1 MNNVMEELLA
11 NSSFAEL
18 KQGSIVKG
26 KIIEIRQNEVVVDIG
41 GKSEGVVPVGEFP
54 DINDIQ
60 IGQEIE
66 VLLEKLEDREG
77 NPVISYDKAQQK
89 KNWEE
94 ILANCKEGAVLSG
107 RVKSKVKGGLIV
119 SIGVDSFLPASQI
132 DVQPPKN
139 LAQYVGQTYDFKVV
153 KINAERKN
161 IVVSRREL
169 IEEQRAE
176 KRRNLLAEVKPGDI
190 RRGVVKNITDYGAF
204 IDLDGLDGLLHITD
218 MSWGRI
224 SHPSEMLKVGEE
236 ISVMIIEVD
245 TERERVSLGLKQT
258 TSNPWENIERKYPVG
273 AHVRGKVRNL
283 TTYGAFVELEE
294 GIDGMVHVSDMSWT
308 RKINHPSEVLKKGDE
323 VDAIVLLVDPEN
335 QRISLGMKQLS
346 VDPWEEI
353 DSIFKVGDLVTGKVS
368 KITNYG
374 AFVELE
380 PGVEGLV
387 HISEMSWTRKLR
399 HPSQMV
405 RQGDEVEVVILGVD
419 PEKKRISLGMK
430 QIKPNPWELV
440 GEKYPEGT
448 ILEGVIKNITEF
460 GMFIGIED
468 GIDGLIHV
476 SDISWT
482 KKIRHPNE
490 LFKVGDTVQAKV
502 LTVDQESEKFTL
514 GIKQLTE
521 DPWTN
526 VPTAYPVGGLVK
538 GIITNITD
546 FGLFVEVE
554 EGIEGLVHVSELSN
568 KKVKTP
574 AELYKEGEEIQAKII
589 HVSAEDR
596 RLGLSIKQ
604 LKDEEERKKPR
615 EYSRSG
621 PEAGQSLGDLLKQKF
636 EESEN

>member
-41 GKSEGVVPVGEFP
+41 GKSEGVVPISEFI

-60 IGQEIE
+60 VGQEIE

-94 ILANCKEGAVLSG
+94 ILANCKEGAILAG

-139 LAQYVGQTYDFKVV
+139 LDQYVGQTYDFKVV

-176 KRRNLLAEVKPGDI
+176 KRRKLLSEVKPGDI
-190 RRGVVKNITDYGAF
+190 RKGVVKNITDYGAF

-224 SHPSEMLKVGEE
+224 SHPSEMVKVGEE

-273 AHVRGKVRNL
+273 AHVRGKVVNLVNYGAFIELEEGVEGLVHITEFSWTKRITKPSEVLKVGDEVEAVVLSIAKEEQKISLGLRQLEENPWEMAVHNYPVGAHVRGKVRNL

-308 RKINHPSEVLKKGDE
+308 RKINHPSEMLKKGDE

-335 QRISLGMKQLS
+335 QRISLGIKQLS

-353 DSIFKVGDLVTGKVS
+353 DSIFKIGDLVTGKVS

-374 AFVELE
+374 AFVDL
-380 PGVEGLV
+380 PHDTDGLV
-387 HISEMSWTRKLR
+387 HISQISEDHVEKIKDHLK
-399 HPSQMV
+399 V
-405 RQGDEVEVVILGVD
+405 GDEVKARVVKID
-419 PEKKRISLGMK
+419 RDERRI
-430 QIKPNPWELV
+430 
-440 GEKYPEGT
+440 
-448 ILEGVIKNITEF
+448 
-460 GMFIGIED
+460 
-468 GIDGLIHV
+468 
-476 SDISWT
+476 
-482 KKIRHPNE
+482 
-490 LFKVGDTVQAKV
+490 
-502 LTVDQESEKFTL
+502 
-514 GIKQLTE
+514 
-521 DPWTN
+521 
-526 VPTAYPVGGLVK
+526 
-538 GIITNITD
+538 
-546 FGLFVEVE
+546 
-554 EGIEGLVHVSELSN
+554 
-568 KKVKTP
+568 
-574 AELYKEGEEIQAKII
+574 
-589 HVSAEDR
+589 
-596 RLGLSIKQ
+596 GLSIKAAQ
-604 LKDEEERKKPR
+604 YDADKLAEEVAAFEKIRKD
-615 EYSRSG
+615 
-621 PEAGQSLGDLLKQKF
+621 QDLTSLGDLLDEATKD
-636 EESEN
+636 